1 MADALNILLQIGII
15 LLGGTLLSLLAPKI
29 RIPEI
34 LLFILFGFGIQ
45 QFSLRV
51 NPFLDLPFIFI
62 ATTGLLVLAL
72 QVFEGSAH
80 IRFRTLDKISATAL
94 KLVFINTILHMVL
107 FTAAAWVIIG
117 SPLPQVA
124 LFAAIFVGTS
134 APITLALL
142 GDVKGYVFELLRF
155 ESLLNTPFNA
165 LIPFLIIDIFFGV
178 GVENAIEPV
187 KTFLLQIFV
196 GIGVGVL
203 SGLILFK
210 LIHKIYSRI
219 YSPLAVLIASLLTYA
234 LAEALGGTGVLA
246 VMSLGLLFG
255 NLYIKQR
262 KQMLEVES
270 VFSRSVYILL
280 LVLFGTLLSFPL
292 SLGFLLQVVL
302 LLTAYTTVR
311 FFSITI
317 SLPHLLRRE
326 RVYMALMGTNGVTSI
341 SIMVVLVTLGIAG
354 IENIM
359 ELFGAFL
366 VGQLA
371 LSSLTALFT
380 KTILPQSTK
389 KMTRPAKPVSNRN

>member
-1 MADALNILLQIGII
+1 MADALNILLQISII
-15 LLGGTLLSLLAPKI
+15 LLGGTLLSLLAPRI
-29 RIPEI
+29 RVPEL
-34 LLFILFGFGIQ
+34 LLFVFFGFGLQ
-45 QFSLRV
+45 QFSQNV
-51 NPFLDLPFIFI
+51 YPFFDLPFIFI

-72 QVFEGSAH
+72 NVFEGSAS
-80 IRFRTLDKISATAL
+80 ISFRTLDKASSTAL
-94 KLVFINTILHMVL
+94 KLVFINTVFHMIL
-107 FTAAAWVIIG
+107 FTAASWAIMG
-117 SPLPQVA
+117 SPLPQAA

-142 GDVKGYVFELLRF
+142 GDVKGYVFGLLRF

-165 LIPFLIIDIFFGV
+165 LFPFLIIDIFFGT
-178 GVENAIEPV
+178 GIGNAVEPV

-203 SGLILFK
+203 AGLILFK

-234 LAEALGGTGVLA
+234 LAETLGGTGVLA
-246 VMSLGLLFG
+246 VMALGLLFG

-292 SLGFLLQVVL
+292 TVIFLLKVVL
-302 LLTAYTTVR
+302 LLMVYTFIR
-311 FFSITI
+311 YLSILV
-317 SLPHLLRRE
+317 SLPHLLARE
-326 RVYMALMGTNGVTSI
+326 KIYMALMGTNGVTSI
-341 SIMVVLVTLGIAG
+341 SIMVVLAALGVPG

-366 VGQLA
+366 LSQLA
-371 LSSLTALFT
+371 LSSIAAVFT
-380 KTILPQSTK
+380 KKIMPQK
-389 KMTRPAKPVSNRN
+389 KSASNRN